1 MKIFYSKGITL
12 VSLVVTIVLLIILAG
27 VAVSNV
33 IGNNSS
39 VNRAKQAKI
48 TEEQESKKEVLEQ
61 ALVKYNSGDYIGDG
75 NLASFLIKEL
85 DISEYYESNKK
96 NIAKITDQNG
106 LESYIIHDFKGE
118 SAYLTS
124 EDGLWKIQSFS
135 NLGDLEK
142 LQDGD
147 TLH

>member
-61 ALVKYNSGDYIGDG
+61 FWRLYWR
-75 NLASFLIKEL
+75 
-85 DISEYYESNKK
+85 
-96 NIAKITDQNG
+96 
-106 LESYIIHDFKGE
+106 
-118 SAYLTS
+118 
-124 EDGLWKIQSFS
+124 WKFS
-135 NLGDLEK
+135 IFFD
-142 LQDGD
+142 
-147 TLH
+147 